1 MSTPE
6 GRTKTRIKKMLKEV
20 NAWFYMPVQGGY
32 GSTTLDFI
40 VSHPLTGKTLL
51 IEAKAHKEAPTDRQ
65 QAIITDAEKYNIKC
79 FVCDDEAGDLE
90 PRFES
95 VESIKQYLTS
105 SL

>member
-32 GSTTLDFI
+32 GATTLDFI
-40 VSHPLTGKTLL
+40 VAHPLTGKTVL
-51 IEAKAHKEAPTDRQ
+51 IEAKENRKPPTDRQ
-65 QAIITDAEKYNIKC
+65 ASMLADAEAHGIKC
-79 FVCDDEAGDLE
+79 FVCDDEADDLK

-105 SL
+105 NI